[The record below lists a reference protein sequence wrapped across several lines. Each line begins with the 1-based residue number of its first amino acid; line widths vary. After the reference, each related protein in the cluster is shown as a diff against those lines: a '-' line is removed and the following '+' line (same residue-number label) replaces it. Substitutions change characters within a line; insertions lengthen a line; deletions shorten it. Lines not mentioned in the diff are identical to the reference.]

1 MNTLQIDKVTYGN
14 KPHIQLTYI
23 SSIWKPEVHELLI
36 EWVSYIERNEDS
48 VVMFV
53 RDIKLAKKLVKYL
66 EAYLDLL
73 DDRFFIED
81 RLGIYD

>member
-23 SSIWKPEVHELLI
+23 SSIWKPEVHELLLP
-36 EWVSYIERNEDS
+36 WVSYIERNENS
-48 VVMFV
+48 VICFV
-53 RDIKLAKKLVKYL
+53 KDIKLAKKMVKYL
-66 EAYLDLL
+66 QAYLDLL
-73 DDRFFIED
+73 DDKFFIED

>member
-1 MNTLQIDKVTYGN
+1 MNILQIDKITYGN

-23 SSIWKPEVHELLI
+23 SGIWKPEVQELLV
-36 EWVSYIERNEDS
+36 EWVPYIVRNEDS
-48 VVMFV
+48 VICYV
-53 RDIKLAKKLVKYL
+53 DIKLAKKLVKYM